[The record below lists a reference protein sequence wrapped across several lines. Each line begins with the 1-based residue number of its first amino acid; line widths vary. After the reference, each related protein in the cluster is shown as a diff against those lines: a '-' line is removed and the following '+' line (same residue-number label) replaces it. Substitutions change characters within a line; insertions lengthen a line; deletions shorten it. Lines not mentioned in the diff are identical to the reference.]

1 MSALT
6 KHRPWLAAILGLILT
21 GLGHLYLRRWRRAAL
36 WVLLTFA
43 VSAVFVPPEAFDPLT
58 GGATIP
64 PSEFAAVLRELAPI
78 LAVSFASVL
87 DAFFLGL
94 RQAAEAQAQADRSAA
109 EDADTDASTATVAD
123 PEADAV
129 TCPECGREVDA
140 DIDFCHWCTTRLDE
154 PTDR

>member
-6 KHRPWLAAILGLILT
+6 KLRPWLAAILGLVIT
-21 GLGHLYLRRWRRAAL
+21 GLGHLYLRRWRRAAF

-43 VSAVFVPPEAFDPLT
+43 VSALFVPAEAFDPLT
-58 GGATIP
+58 GGAVIP
-64 PSEFAAVLRELAPI
+64 PSEFAAVLRELVPI
-78 LAVSFASVL
+78 LVVSFASVL

-94 RQAAEAQAQADRSAA
+94 RQAAARADRPAVEDAEESAA
-109 EDADTDASTATVAD
+109 TVTDPVADPDADT
-123 PEADAV
+123 V

-140 DIDFCHWCTTRLDE
+140 DIDFCHWCTTPLDD

>member
-6 KHRPWLAAILGLILT
+6 KHRPWLAAILGLVLT

-43 VSAVFVPPEAFDPLT
+43 VSALFVPPEAFDPLT
-58 GGATIP
+58 GGAAIP
-64 PSEFAAVLRELAPI
+64 PSEFAAVLGELVPI
-78 LAVSFASVL
+78 LVVSFASVL

-94 RQAAEAQAQADRSAA
+94 RQAAARAERSAV
-109 EDADTDASTATVAD
+109 EDAEESAATVAD
-123 PEADAV
+123 PDADAV

-154 PTDR
+154 PIDR